1 MKKKEII
8 PLCEPNLAG
17 KEKKY
22 LLNCIKTNYVS
33 TVGNY
38 VGKFEKKIGGF
49 IKSRYSLSCNSG
61 TSALHLALR
70 VVGVKSN
77 HEVIVPTISFIATAN
92 AVRYLKASPVFMDC
106 DDYFNIDIKKTIN
119 FLKEKTYL
127 KNNQCFNKK
136 NGKIIKAIIVVHV
149 LGNAV
154 YLDQLI
160 KICKKNRIIIIEDA
174 AAALGTKYIKGKYK
188 DKFVGTV
195 GDIGCFSFNG
205 NKIITCGSGGLL
217 ATNNKYYYE
226 QSKYL
231 STTACDR
238 KIDYTHNA
246 LGYNYR
252 LNNVNAAIGLAQIEK
267 IQFYLKAKRRIFDFY
282 CNNLKINEKFKIYI
296 GPKYSNNN
304 NYITNIICK
313 NKNIKNKIINVFKKN
328 KVQVRSLWKPLHMQ
342 EYFKKYEKFKITK
355 AKSYFD
361 RTISI
366 PSSSNI
372 KKSELEKVTFLMNR
386 FFN

>member
-38 VGKFEKKIGGF
+38 VGKFEKKIGSF
-49 IKSRYSLSCNSG
+49 IKSRYSISCNSG

-119 FLKEKTYL
+119 FLKEKTYF

-136 NGKIIKAIIVVHV
+136 NGKIIKALIVVHV

-160 KICKKNRIIIIEDA
+160 KICKKNKIKIIEDA
-174 AAALGTKYIKGKYK
+174 AAALGTKYTKGKYK
-188 DKFVGTV
+188 NKFVGTV

-205 NKIITCGSGGLL
+205 NKIITCGSGGIL
-217 ATNNKYYYE
+217 ATNNKNYYE

-267 IQFYLKAKRRIFDFY
+267 IQFYLKAKRKIFNFY
-282 CNNLKINEKFKIYI
+282 CNNLIMNEKLKVYT

-313 NKNIKNKIINVFKKN
+313 NKNIKNKIINFFKKN

-342 EYFKKYEKFKITK
+342 KYFKKYEQFKITK
-355 AKSYFD
+355 APNYFN

-372 KKSELEKVTFLMNR
+372 TKSELEKVTFLMNK
-386 FFN
+386 FSN

>member
-38 VGKFEKKIGGF
+38 VGKFEKKIGSF
-49 IKSRYSLSCNSG
+49 IKSRYSISCNSG

-119 FLKEKTYL
+119 FLKEKTYF

-136 NGKIIKAIIVVHV
+136 NGKIIKALIVVHV

-154 YLDQLI
+154 YLDQLV
-160 KICKKNRIIIIEDA
+160 KICKKNKIKIIEDA
-174 AAALGTKYIKGKYK
+174 AAALGTKYTKGKYK
-188 DKFVGTV
+188 NKFVGTV

-205 NKIITCGSGGLL
+205 NKIITCGSGGIL
-217 ATNNKYYYE
+217 ATNNKNYYE

-267 IQFYLKAKRRIFDFY
+267 IQFYLKAKRKIFNFY
-282 CNNLKINEKFKIYI
+282 CNNLIMNEKLKVYT

-313 NKNIKNKIINVFKKN
+313 NKNIKNKIINFFKKN

-342 EYFKKYEKFKITK
+342 KYFKKYEQFKITK
-355 AKSYFD
+355 APNYFN

-372 KKSELEKVTFLMNR
+372 TKSELEKVTFLMNK
-386 FFN
+386 FSN